1 MVDFKELRKKIE
13 AYEAEDSKKDGE
25 VDSSE
30 ESTNLAGFI
39 APIPGWKTE
48 LNDFYVSA
56 PLSIGSG
63 ILLALAFDYIK
74 NKGEEDSQIFEG
86 TWKTMAMV
94 SGSFLF
100 GWGSGKLSRGT
111 VAQAE
116 GQYNQKILNEAEG
129 KIKEAEEAQEAEEQK
144 NQTVSYNVL
153 TDPSAFK
160 LAPSYGSLNTFGG
173 YGSAVGQSQ
182 LSYQFIG

>member
-13 AYEAEDSKKDGE
+13 AYEAEDSKTDGE

-63 ILLALAFDYIK
+63 
-74 NKGEEDSQIFEG
+74 
-86 TWKTMAMV
+86 
-94 SGSFLF
+94 SFLF

-116 GQYNQKILNEAEG
+116 GQYHQKILNEAEG

-182 LSYQFIG
+182 LSFQFIG